1 MLCFGWT
8 LAAGCQ
14 RQTETDRTQYWIQ
27 LHTFLKEVLLGLIFV
42 LKRHLSRQ
50 MNGGTL
56 DKSAKTSPSA
66 SRRVHQLDG
75 KEARLKFKNKRSK
88 NPNPNGQSIEDLRLI
103 SNLKLSTSILGNRL
117 FLCRVSRYW
126 NQKIWR
132 KSQIESEAQSGF
144 IKFLLQFWGGSKKLT
159 APPGSRCI
167 LLATQWDVQSTQL
180 NGNHPQWG
188 GGKKYWCTLSLDQ
201 QQLSEMWKM

>member
-8 LAAGCQ
+8 LATGCQ

-27 LHTFLKEVLLGLIFV
+27 LHTFSEVVLLGLIFV

-88 NPNPNGQSIEDLRLI
+88 NPNPNGQSIDDLRLI

-117 FLCRVSRYW
+117 FSAAWAV
-126 NQKIWR
+126 IETR
-132 KSQIESEAQSGF
+132 KSEEN
-144 IKFLLQFWGGSKKLT
+144 LKLNLKRNQVSSSFCSSFEVAAKNWQHHL
-159 APPGSRCI
+159 AP
-167 LLATQWDVQSTQL
+167 AAF
-180 NGNHPQWG
+180 
-188 GGKKYWCTLSLDQ
+188 YW
-201 QQLSEMWKM
+201 QLSEMCNRLN

>member
-8 LAAGCQ
+8 LATGCQ

-27 LHTFLKEVLLGLIFV
+27 LHTFSEVVLLGLIFV

-50 MNGGTL
+50 MNEGRL

-66 SRRVHQLDG
+66 SRRIDVCTSSSGEKHVLN
-75 KEARLKFKNKRSK
+75 LKNKWSE

-117 FLCRVSRYW
+117 FSAAWAV
-126 NQKIWR
+126 IETR
-132 KSQIESEAQSGF
+132 KSEEN
-144 IKFLLQFWGGSKKLT
+144 LKLNLKRNQVSSSFCSSFEVAAKNWQHHL
-159 APPGSRCI
+159 AP
-167 LLATQWDVQSTQL
+167 AAFHW
-180 NGNHPQWG
+180 
-188 GGKKYWCTLSLDQ
+188 
-201 QQLSEMWKM
+201 QLSEMCNRLN